1 MRLLEKLLEVVAM
14 TAFVGTLLATISQ
27 VMFRYVLE
35 IPVPWTEELARAL
48 FTTSMFLGMAI
59 ALRENEHIV
68 VDFLFKR
75 MSPRAQ
81 ALGNVTIYLTAL
93 MFLVMLA
100 FGAVK
105 MVRITYESYLI
116 ALGWVRTGYLYLFE
130 LIAICIM
137 ILYAS
142 AKIIASFKALIRRAP
157 ARREGEAK

>member
-48 FTTSMFLGMAI
+48 FTSSMFLGMAI
-59 ALRENEHIV
+59 ALRENEHII

-75 MSPRAQ
+75 MPPRAQ
-81 ALGNVTIYLTAL
+81 ALGNVMIYLTVL
-93 MFLVMLA
+93 LFLVMLA

-105 MVRITYESYLI
+105 MVRVTYESYLI
-116 ALGWVRTGYLYLFE
+116 ALGWVRTGYLYLCE

-142 AKIIASFKALIRRAP
+142 AKIIRSFKALIRRAP
-157 ARREGEAK
+157 ARREGEAQ

>member
-27 VMFRYVLE
+27 VIFRYVLE
-35 IPVPWTEELARAL
+35 ISVPWTEELARAL
-48 FTTSMFLGMAI
+48 FTTAMFLGMAI

-75 MSPRAQ
+75 MPPKTQ
-81 ALGNVTIYLTAL
+81 ALGNVMIYLTVL
-93 MFLVMLA
+93 LFLVMLA
-100 FGAVK
+100 FGALK

-142 AKIIASFKALIRRAP
+142 AKIIVSFRTLIRSAP
-157 ARREGEAK
+157 ARREGEAQ